1 MSLTTYWCCKSHWIA
16 SAEPK
21 AKLLQVVPNELLDPI
36 ADQISLPVVSMNNC
50 ALLDYNPPAP
60 DCIAQVT
67 PNRQLDQAILDQGL
81 REMEQLLQAQGK
93 KTLEDFE
100 LPIHA

>member
-21 AKLLQVVPNELLDPI
+21 AKLLQVVLNELLDPI

-50 ALLDYNPPAP
+50 ALLDYNPPLRPRLCRAGN
-60 DCIAQVT
+60 AQ
-67 PNRQLDQAILDQGL
+67 PAAGP
-81 REMEQLLQAQGK
+81 GH
-93 KTLEDFE
+93 
-100 LPIHA
+100 P